1 MRGWISCGGIR
12 IFVVGWARRFCGPY
26 RGGALPVE
34 PESDREGTGG
44 ACLRVPGRVV
54 CQWSLMES
62 TVIYIR
68 NMVCD
73 RCVMVVRDLLREMG
87 MEPSDVRLGEAVL
100 ARPLS
105 AAERVSLDEA
115 LRRLGFAL
123 IDGRRERL
131 AERIRTLIIEL
142 VHRENGDLR
151 VNLSDYLSDRLRHD
165 YDYLSGIFSA
175 VEGTTVEKYFI
186 AQKIER
192 VKELLAYDELSLGE
206 IAGMLNYSSPA
217 HLSAQFK
224 RVTGLSPSAFR
235 RSGRSERLPLD
246 KV

>member
-1 MRGWISCGGIR
+1 
-12 IFVVGWARRFCGPY
+12 
-26 RGGALPVE
+26 
-34 PESDREGTGG
+34 
-44 ACLRVPGRVV
+44 
-54 CQWSLMES
+54 MES
-62 TVIYIR
+62 TVVYIR

-87 MEPSDVRLGEAVL
+87 MEPSDVRLGAAVL

-165 YDYLSGIFSA
+165 YD
-175 VEGTTVEKYFI
+175 
-186 AQKIER
+186 
-192 VKELLAYDELSLGE
+192 
-206 IAGMLNYSSPA
+206 
-217 HLSAQFK
+217 
-224 RVTGLSPSAFR
+224 
-235 RSGRSERLPLD
+235 
-246 KV
+246 